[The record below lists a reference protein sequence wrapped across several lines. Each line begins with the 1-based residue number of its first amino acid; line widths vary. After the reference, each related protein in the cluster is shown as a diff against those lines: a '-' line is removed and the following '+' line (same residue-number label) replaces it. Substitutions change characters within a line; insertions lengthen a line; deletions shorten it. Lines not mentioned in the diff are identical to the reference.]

1 MSEIL
6 TPAKIEERLYQLS
19 KELDSA
25 HEERI
30 ADEKS
35 YYLAKSEFEIGLAK
49 ARLVLMN
56 STVKMNADEK
66 NAQVTVDCEK
76 QVRDMNIA
84 DAKLKAS
91 RANLERIKVQADI
104 ARTLSASVRESS
116 K

>member
-6 TPAKIEERLYQLS
+6 TPAKIEDRLYQLS

-25 HEERI
+25 HKERI
-30 ADEKS
+30 SDENS
-35 YYLAKSEFEIGLAK
+35 YYSAKSEFEIGLAK
-49 ARLVLMN
+49 ARLALMK
-56 STVKMNADEK
+56 SETKMNADEK
-66 NAQVTVDCEK
+66 NAQVTVDCEV
-76 QVRDMNIA
+76 QVRAMNIA

>member
-19 KELDSA
+19 KELDLA
-25 HEERI
+25 HKERVN
-30 ADEKS
+30 DENV
-35 YYLAKSEFEIGLAK
+35 YYLAKSEYEVGLAK
-49 ARLVLMN
+49 ARLALMK
-56 STVKMNADEK
+56 STEKMNADEK
-66 NAQVTVDCEK
+66 NAQVTVDCEE
-76 QVRDMNIA
+76 QVRAMNIA